1 MAISGLRYAQDDFD
15 GDMKSVTYPTIDV
28 TLGGGFATWTTAIA
42 ALKTALALWAIGREH
57 IGYIPVI
64 DCLHFIITLYREKC
78 MDRYQEQPKL

>member
-57 IGYIPVI
+57 IVGI
-64 DCLHFIITLYREKC
+64 EK
-78 MDRYQEQPKL
+78 